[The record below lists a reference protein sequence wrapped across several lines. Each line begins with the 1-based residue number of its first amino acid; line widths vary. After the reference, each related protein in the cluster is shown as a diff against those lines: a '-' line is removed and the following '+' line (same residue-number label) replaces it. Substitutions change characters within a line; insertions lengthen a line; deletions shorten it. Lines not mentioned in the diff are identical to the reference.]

1 MFALS
6 MFCKNSADKIMLFIA
21 VTNHRASLTI
31 VLILA
36 VRKITHWKK
45 REPV

>member
-6 MFCKNSADKIMLFIA
+6 RFCKNSADKMMLFIA
-21 VTNHRASLTI
+21 ATNHRASLTI

-36 VRKITHWKK
+36 VRK
-45 REPV
+45 